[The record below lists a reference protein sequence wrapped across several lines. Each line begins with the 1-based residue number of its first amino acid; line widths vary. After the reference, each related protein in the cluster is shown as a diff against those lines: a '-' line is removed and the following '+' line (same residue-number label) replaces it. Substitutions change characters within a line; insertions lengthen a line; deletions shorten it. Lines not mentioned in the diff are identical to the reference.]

1 MKKQHVASGL
11 AAVLLTSTMAA
22 PAFADLDAFAQIF
35 KQENTTINV
44 DIDIDKDIVVTAIK
58 GTVVTTDEGQTID
71 PDQVNGA
78 AEASAFANVTNTG
91 NRVNEDAEGVPNPGG
106 NPPTVLNLR
115 RTALINGSVLGNS
128 AIVGVNQDV
137 GNMVNQANIVAL
149 AYTDVTG
156 SVTDAKAGTDQL
168 NSDNAVETFEVFPLS
183 GDPIPASDAVG
194 QFLNDPD
201 AFQLKALIVDS
212 INDNTGIVG
221 VNQNT
226 GDMNNQ
232 TNSVAVAAGLDPM
245 VALGESDL
253 GQENTFNRVDALNT
267 VKASFI
273 SNSVTGNTGVVQVNQ
288 SSGHLN
294 NQGSAITLSVG
305 LNGAT
310 SASNFL
316 GSVQQAGP

>member
-58 GTVVTTDEGQTID
+58 GTVVITDNGQIVE
-71 PDQVNGA
+71 PDLVNGA

-91 NRVNEDAEGVPNPGG
+91 NRVNDENDGVPNPGG
-106 NPPTVLNLR
+106 NPPDVLNLE
-115 RTALINGSVLGNS
+115 RTALINGSINGNS

-149 AYTDVTG
+149 AYTDVVG

-168 NSDNAVETFEVFPLS
+168 NSDNVVETFEVFPIITPP
-183 GDPIPASDAVG
+183 DADDAVG
-194 QFLNDPD
+194 QFLANPET
-201 AFQLKALIVDS
+201 FQLKALIVDS